1 MSDLWMIVAVA
12 GAAGLASPLG
22 GLVAIWRQPTTLL
35 MSLALGFAGG
45 ALLGTIAFKMVPE
58 ALEMAP
64 LAVTAAALALGF
76 AAVYGF
82 DLWVHRGRVAG
93 EGAQQ
98 RAQVHRFHR
107 RHPPRGD
114 EVTVL
119 AGGTSAEEVIEGLSI
134 GVGAAV
140 EPSLAV
146 LIGAAIVI
154 DNVAEALSIGELI
167 RAQGD
172 QGGRDARRILGW
184 TGLIGVAVFA
194 SALVGWYFL
203 QGLPQAVLG
212 ALLAA
217 GAGGMLYLTVTDLV
231 PEAEERQYQQSAALA
246 LGCGF
251 LLSLVMARVV

>member
-1 MSDLWMIVAVA
+1 MSDLWIILGVA
-12 GAAGLASPLG
+12 GAAGIASPVG

-35 MSLALGFAGG
+35 MSMALGFAGG
-45 ALLGTIAFKMVPE
+45 TLLGTIAFKMVPE
-58 ALEMAP
+58 ALEMGG
-64 LAVTAAALALGF
+64 LAVAALSIAAGF

-93 EGAQQ
+93 EASEQ
-98 RAQVHRFHR
+98 RAQVRRFHR

-119 AGGTSAEEVIEGLSI
+119 AGGTSAEEIIEGLSI

-140 EPSLAV
+140 EPGLAL
-146 LIGAAIVI
+146 LIGLAIVV

-167 RAQGD
+167 RAQGEAEG
-172 QGGRDARRILGW
+172 QARRILGW
-184 TGLIGVAVFA
+184 TGLIGAAVFV

-203 QGLPQAVLG
+203 QGLPRVALG

-251 LLSLVMARVV
+251 LLSLVLAQVM

>member
-1 MSDLWMIVAVA
+1 MADLWIIVAVA
-12 GAAGLASPLG
+12 GAAGIASPLG

-45 ALLGTIAFKMVPE
+45 TLLGTIAFKMVPE
-58 ALEMAP
+58 AVEMGS
-64 LAVTAAALALGF
+64 LAIAGLGIATGF

-93 EGAQQ
+93 EDAEQ
-98 RAQVHRFHR
+98 RAQVRRFHR

-140 EPSLAV
+140 EPSLAL
-146 LIGAAIVI
+146 LIGLAIVI

-167 RAQGD
+167 RAQGEAEG
-172 QGGRDARRILGW
+172 QPRRILGW
-184 TGLIGVAVFA
+184 TGLIGVAVFV

-203 QGLPQAVLG
+203 QGLPRPALG
-212 ALLAA
+212 AMLAA

-251 LLSLVMARVV
+251 LLSLVLAKVV